1 MTGLVDLSERAQRLL
16 KALTEQYIL
25 DGHPVGSRTLARK
38 SGVQLSAATV
48 RNVMSDLEDMGLVCS
63 PHTSAGRIP
72 TVSGYRVFV
81 DGLLTVKP
89 LDKKLIETM
98 RSSLPADIESH
109 QLLESAS
116 GLLSHVTNMAGIVML
131 PKCSRVAL
139 QRVEFLSMSRRTVL
153 AVLIDSNEDVQNS
166 IIHTER
172 DYSTAELQ
180 EMSSYLNEQFA
191 GKQLSEVRNKLLRE
205 MQEAR
210 DSLNHM
216 MQSAVDMADRAL
228 TDVEQ
233 PKSYVLAGQTN
244 LLDFEELC
252 NVSSLRHLFEVF
264 EEKCQLVK
272 LLDQCI
278 ENQGVQIFIGE
289 ESGYKLL
296 DECSLVTAPYSAD
309 GDIIGVLG
317 IIGPTR
323 MAYQKVI
330 PIVDATAK
338 ILTAALNPRN

>member
-98 RSSLPADIESH
+98 RSSLPAEIESQ

-131 PKCSRVAL
+131 PKCNRVAL

-153 AVLIDSNEDVQNS
+153 AILIDSNEDVQNS

-172 DYSTAELQ
+172 DYSTTELQ

-191 GKQLSEVRNKLLRE
+191 GKQLSEVRNKLLRK
-205 MQEAR
+205 MHEAR
-210 DSLNHM
+210 DSLNRM
-216 MQSAVDMADRAL
+216 MKSAVDMADKAL
-228 TDVEQ
+228 SEVEQ
-233 PKSYVLAGQTN
+233 P
-244 LLDFEELC
+244 
-252 NVSSLRHLFEVF
+252 
-264 EEKCQLVK
+264 
-272 LLDQCI
+272 
-278 ENQGVQIFIGE
+278 
-289 ESGYKLL
+289 
-296 DECSLVTAPYSAD
+296 
-309 GDIIGVLG
+309 
-317 IIGPTR
+317 
-323 MAYQKVI
+323 
-330 PIVDATAK
+330 
-338 ILTAALNPRN
+338 